1 MPGEALA
8 DALEAAGTLA
18 HRGMPTTLTRLGEN
32 VETEAEADAV
42 MDQYLR
48 VREEVEARGLDTEIS
63 VKPTQLGLDR
73 GAEGA
78 RRRLERLARGW
89 EGRGPVWVDMEDSSY
104 VDRTLEVFRA
114 VREGGGEVGLCLQ
127 AYLRRTEED
136 LEALLPLRPPIR
148 LVKGAYREPPEVA
161 FPRKGDV
168 DRSFVRL
175 TERLLRA
182 RAEGRAGR
190 AVVGTHDPRMIAAA
204 RTIAR
209 SLGLDPSA
217 WEVAMLYGI
226 RTADQ
231 VRLAGEAC
239 TVRVLI
245 SYGEAWFPWYMR
257 RLAERPANVWF
268 VARQVLG

>member
-1 MPGEALA
+1 
-8 DALEAAGTLA
+8 
-18 HRGMPTTLTRLGEN
+18 
-32 VETEAEADAV
+32 
-42 MDQYLR
+42 
-48 VREEVEARGLDTEIS
+48 
-63 VKPTQLGLDR
+63 
-73 GAEGA
+73 
-78 RRRLERLARGW
+78 
-89 EGRGPVWVDMEDSSY
+89 MEDSSY
-104 VDRTLEVFRA
+104 VDRTIEVFRA